1 MRETSF
7 NREKT
12 SFNQQGSLAIAAC
25 FFNWA
30 GFDRKTAN
38 LRRFLLQMQAKKIP
52 VFGIEAVLPGQEA
65 ATQGFPGWRRV
76 PANDRTILFQKEAL
90 LNRVVSEIPEHFT
103 KIAWLDA
110 DVWFEHAAVFECAEL
125 MLENYPVVQLFDSAK
140 WLDYDGSIE
149 LDRPSIA
156 RWNAHGR
163 KGAISIG
170 HTGFAWAARRELFSK
185 YGGLFANC
193 VTGSGDVYAAIAFC
207 GVDPEQHPLLAND
220 RQRLNADY
228 KKWAWRIKE
237 WTDGK
242 VVYVPGTVYHEW
254 HGSRRNRNYVKRHE
268 VCSRIAKT
276 DIIINEH
283 GLHEWTPDAPP
294 DVIESVKAYFLD
306 RREDGDEE
314 ISAESTTQ
322 IPSAVSSAVGA
333 ASVVVTTHPAYVEFL
348 EKNLKAI
355 DEQSRPFA
363 QKILV
368 LDGFDVWPFE
378 SLPGWTVVNSFAK
391 NPNASRNAGLRAV
404 ESDWVIFWDGD
415 NAMPANYHEQM
426 LGSLALSS
434 RKTAFIY
441 PSIDYVDAEG
451 AAMTSLEVPEYDYWL
466 MRERTFVDTSSLWSV
481 PALRSVGGWIESQ
494 PKYDDYALALLL
506 TRRGWRGAKS
516 SARTSI
522 TQHPQ
527 RRSTVASNTSALWN
541 ARTLALATVWGPEKQ
556 ASMNVLDWYVHS
568 EKSPHTRVYWLD
580 NSGSCEFRKKLEDY
594 SASRLGVESVTII
607 DGGKPFDMT
616 GKTHRAI
623 GRHEH
628 VANLYNVLLPQ
639 LGEDVVFLVEDDN
652 VGPLDGIKKICEPLL
667 ANSSVA
673 GVAGLYRS
681 RANPSR
687 AVASMDSQSWKSPL
701 ISEVKPEPVKVGMIG
716 GGFTAYANWAL
727 RRCLPCFCTTR
738 NGSLLGWD
746 GNIGI
751 EMAANGCGLILH
763 GGVMVDHQCQEVLD
777 FLSNEQIERSA

>member
-415 NAMPANYHEQM
+415 NIMPPKYHEAMVNARALCSPNCAVLYPDIHYVDTAGERKKTLAMPQ
-426 LGSLALSS
+426 
-434 RKTAFIY
+434 F
-441 PSIDYVDAEG
+441 
-451 AAMTSLEVPEYDYWL
+451 DYWGL
-466 MRERTFVDTSSLWSV
+466 RARAYVDTSSIWRVDAVRGVGAWSE
-481 PALRSVGGWIESQ
+481 AQ
-494 PKYDDYALALLL
+494 PRLDDYALALKL
-506 TRRGWRGAKS
+506 TRAGWVA
-516 SARTSI
+516 ARANAFTSI
-522 TQHPQ
+522 TTHPE
-527 RRSTVASNTSALWN
+527 RRSTNNDLVEAMWQAYSFGILTLWSGLHEAAEKLAAWYLSAQLPPRSHIYWVVADDENLRRMLDGVTGILIHRGLSITITSAGK
-541 ARTLALATVWGPEKQ
+541 A
-556 ASMNVLDWYVHS
+556 YV
-568 EKSPHTRVYWLD
+568 V
-580 NSGSCEFRKKLEDY
+580 G
-594 SASRLGVESVTII
+594 
-607 DGGKPFDMT
+607 DGGTREF
-616 GKTHRAI
+616 
-623 GRHEH
+623 GRHLH
-628 VANLYNVLLPQ
+628 VANLYNRILPSINDDM
-639 LGEDVVFLVEDDN
+639 LMMIEDDN
-652 VGPLDGIKKICEPLL
+652 IGPHDGIRSLL
-667 ANSSVA
+667 ASFKPGENVA
-673 GVAGLYRS
+673 AAAGLYRS
-681 RANPSR
+681 RSNP
-687 AVASMDSQSWKSPL
+687 ACACASSSHERWITVQHKDAIGKQLPIYMS
-701 ISEVKPEPVKVGMIG
+701 G
-716 GGFTAYANWAL
+716 GGFTLFGNWAIKKA
-727 RRCLPCFCTTR
+727 LPFR
-738 NGSLLGWD
+738 ASFPDNRVVGWD
-746 GNIGI
+746 NHLGKSIFNSGQK
-751 EMAANGCGLILH
+751 MILRGDIAVEH
-763 GGVMVDHQCQEVLD
+763 LAPEVGE
-777 FLSNEQIERSA
+777 FLAKHPNL